1 VNSSWD
7 DDSHPSFPTEP
18 PSSPVAGPPP
28 SMRPSQPKSNGRGR
42 TPLLL
47 AVGGLLIVGLVFSS
61 WQWSNASERADR
73 LQRQVDEFE
82 ATEEARQAEADRRPD
97 LFRVARA
104 IDVDDNDVDYR
115 GDATSLEVNIE
126 FVYGDALDW
135 FEALLDDLDFP
146 TAVRSRIGQTRAL
159 DGTQEA
165 ATDHV
170 RVTWTYHPD
179 DGLSA
184 VFSVED

>member
-1 VNSSWD
+1 
-7 DDSHPSFPTEP
+7 
-18 PSSPVAGPPP
+18 
-28 SMRPSQPKSNGRGR
+28 M
-42 TPLLL
+42 
-47 AVGGLLIVGLVFSS
+47 
-61 WQWSNASERADR
+61 
-73 LQRQVDEFE
+73 
-82 ATEEARQAEADRRPD
+82 
-97 LFRVARA
+97 
-104 IDVDDNDVDYR
+104 DDNDVDYR